1 MQAVLQ
7 KFDMESPPVARRR
20 DPAGDAARLLGW
32 FGLTILMVGAP
43 LVGVLSRR
51 SLFILLPI
59 GAGLLFAAFFI
70 SVSTDGLKAMGDA
83 LRRPVGLAALFLGG
97 WMGLSLIWTP
107 FPQDAV
113 GRYAATLVTSLLAA
127 LIIAHLPERRPRFAL
142 YLLPGGMAV
151 TALLTLAMAMFGPA
165 SFHGGTEFD
174 PSLLERSVLT
184 LVVMVWPALGALGA
198 FHRWTWAMAL
208 AVLVVAALTLASAP
222 IAMAV
227 FALSAVTFAS
237 AVTETPRVARG
248 AAMVLGGLILIA
260 PALPFVLAPL
270 AHSIPMV
277 GRSTVA
283 AMTDWRDLVTNDAPR
298 LITGHGLDTT
308 RHGAASGYLPP
319 HTPRSVLFEI
329 WYELGLLGALALAA
343 IVALAI
349 MAAGRVTPLVAPA
362 LLAGMVATL
371 TIAVFGVATA
381 QLWFVTLAA
390 LQAVAFGLLC
400 RSSRGGDRPAASALM
415 AAEQGQANAPF
426 ATTNPSR
433 M

>member
-7 KFDMESPPVARRR
+7 KSDTESPPVARRR
-20 DPAGDAARLLGW
+20 DPARDAARLLGW

-97 WMGLSLIWTP
+97 WMGVSLMWTP
-107 FPQDAV
+107 FPREAV
-113 GRYAATLVTSLLAA
+113 GRYAATLITSLL
-127 LIIAHLPERRPRFAL
+127 AL

-184 LVVMVWPALGALGA
+184 LIVMIWPALGALGA
-198 FHRWTWAMAL
+198 FQRWIWAMAL
-208 AVLVVAALTLASAP
+208 AVLVVAALTLAVAP
-222 IAMAV
+222 IAMSV

-237 AVTETPRVARG
+237 AVSETTRVARG
-248 AAMVLGGLILIA
+248 AAMVLGGLIA

-283 AMTDWRDLVTNDAPR
+283 AMTDWRDLVTNDALR

-319 HTPRSVLFEI
+319 HTPRSILFEI

-349 MAAGRVTPLVAPA
+349 IAAGRVTPLVAPA

-415 AAEQGQANAPF
+415 ASKKGRANAPF
-426 ATTNPSR
+426 ATIDPSR